1 MATIYGTPVILLKK
15 PDTSEQWIIN
25 VSPDITS
32 ILPSVVSKTISVSFS
47 SNNTSYTEFNFVS
60 D

>member
-25 VSPDITS
+25 VSPDVGSLI
-32 ILPSVVSKTISVSFS
+32 PGADSVVFNVPF
-47 SNNTSYTEFNFVS
+47 TS
-60 D
+60 

>member
-32 ILPSVVSKTISVSFS
+32 ILPSVGSKTFSVSFT